1 MLYTYDGNNAN
12 MFLNSGKKFATIGD
26 SIANRGWWQEY
37 VCALTNMTYTNYSA
51 GGTAITK
58 INTSDSDYFGAR
70 VPNMAND
77 FDVIIVWG
85 GVNDFLLNAELG
97 EMGDTTNGTFY
108 GAVNNL
114 CEALISKYKEAKI
127 GFCTT
132 TPIASLATQ
141 QAQNLPFG
149 GGDQPNTKGYYL
161 SQYMDAI
168 KEVCAEHSIPVLD
181 LYKESGFN
189 QQNIDVMTSY
199 KNETGPDGLHPS
211 HKGFKLIANKS
222 AMFIGNL

>member
-12 MFLNSGKKFATIGD
+12 MFLNSGKKMATIGD

-51 GGTAITK
+51 GGTCITK
-58 INTSDSDYFGAR
+58 INQSDSNYFITR
-70 VPNMAND
+70 VPNMASD

-85 GVNDFLLNAELG
+85 GINDFQLGAELG
-97 EMGDTTNGTFY
+97 EMGDTMDGTFY
-108 GAVNNL
+108 GAVANL
-114 CEALISKYKEAKI
+114 CEALTTKYKEAKI
-127 GFCTT
+127 GFVTT
-132 TPIASLATQ
+132 TPIASLATK
-141 QAQNLPFG
+141 QALNLQYG
-149 GGDQPNTKGYYL
+149 GGDQPNAKGYYL

-168 KEVCAEHSIPVLD
+168 REVCAVHSIPVLD
-181 LYKESGFN
+181 LYRESGFN
-189 QQNIDVMTSY
+189 QRNIDVVTADI
-199 KNETGPDGLHPS
+199 NETGPDGLHPS